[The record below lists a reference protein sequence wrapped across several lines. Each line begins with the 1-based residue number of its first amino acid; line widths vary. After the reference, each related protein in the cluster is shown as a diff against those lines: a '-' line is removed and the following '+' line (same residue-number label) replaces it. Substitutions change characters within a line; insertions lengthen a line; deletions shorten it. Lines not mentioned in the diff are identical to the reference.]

1 MFFRQSSSLT
11 IGWQEL
17 QLESVMAEGT
27 EIEDRVDF
35 DDDNYIEE
43 EMDDDVEEE
52 QIEDEGSEG
61 GDDENNEEQQD
72 DLRSG
77 DTGKEQSPEGDR
89 NHVAIE
95 PLEDEE
101 KGSSP
106 IDEDE
111 KEKRAKLL
119 ALPPHGSEIFIGALP
134 RDVSEEELMD
144 LCESM
149 GEIVEVCSNAL
160 REGG

>member
-52 QIEDEGSEG
+52 Q
-61 GDDENNEEQQD
+61 
-72 DLRSG
+72 
-77 DTGKEQSPEGDR
+77 
-89 NHVAIE
+89 
-95 PLEDEE
+95 
-101 KGSSP
+101 
-106 IDEDE
+106 
-111 KEKRAKLL
+111 
-119 ALPPHGSEIFIGALP
+119 
-134 RDVSEEELMD
+134 
-144 LCESM
+144 
-149 GEIVEVCSNAL
+149 
-160 REGG
+160 